1 MARTWSF
8 AALLGAL
15 VMVGPF
21 SIDLYLPAFAAI
33 GGAFAVPQVAVQAT
47 LSTYLFAYAFMMLWH
62 GALSDAFGRRI
73 VVLTSLSVYAVATLG
88 CAIAGNI
95 ESLWLAR
102 ALQGLSAGAGLVV
115 GRAIVRETDAKTNA
129 PKRTHLIKRITQ
141 RKVVRT
147 MKDMTET
154 ETTLTLELHD
164 AQAAQVQL
172 GKHHKLWTDRI
183 EEKAEVEIKN
193 INDITERLAGRIASL
208 ATRIGTP
215 TIAGGDST
223 K

>member
-1 MARTWSF
+1 MASGLTARQANFVNEYLIWFNATK
-8 AALLGAL
+8 AAKLAGYTGNNNTLAVTGYELLRNPKISEAISRRLSESAMSADEVLMRQAEIARSDIGEFL
-15 VMVGPF
+15 EQTEDGEV
-21 SIDLYLPAFAAI
+21 SIRL
-33 GGAFAVPQVAVQAT
+33 
-47 LSTYLFAYAFMMLWH
+47 
-62 GALSDAFGRRI
+62 
-73 VVLTSLSVYAVATLG
+73 
-88 CAIAGNI
+88 
-95 ESLWLAR
+95 
-102 ALQGLSAGAGLVV
+102 
-115 GRAIVRETDAKTNA
+115 TDAKTNA

-193 INDITERLAGRIASL
+193 INDITERLAGRIAGL
-208 ATRIGTP
+208 ATRIGAP
-215 TIAGGDST
+215 TITGGDST

>member
-1 MARTWSF
+1 MASGLTARQANFVNEYLIWFNATK
-8 AALLGAL
+8 AAKLAGYTGNNNTLAVTGYELLRNPKISEAISRRLSESAMSADEVLMRQAEIARSDIGEFL
-15 VMVGPF
+15 EQTEDGEV
-21 SIDLYLPAFAAI
+21 SIRL
-33 GGAFAVPQVAVQAT
+33 
-47 LSTYLFAYAFMMLWH
+47 
-62 GALSDAFGRRI
+62 
-73 VVLTSLSVYAVATLG
+73 
-88 CAIAGNI
+88 
-95 ESLWLAR
+95 
-102 ALQGLSAGAGLVV
+102 
-115 GRAIVRETDAKTNA
+115 TDAKTNA

>member
-1 MARTWSF
+1 MASGLTARQANFVNEYLIWFNATK
-8 AALLGAL
+8 AAKLAGYTGNNNTLAVTGYELLRNPKISEAISRRLSESAMSADEVLMRQAEIARSDIGEFL
-15 VMVGPF
+15 EQTEDGEV
-21 SIDLYLPAFAAI
+21 SIRL
-33 GGAFAVPQVAVQAT
+33 
-47 LSTYLFAYAFMMLWH
+47 
-62 GALSDAFGRRI
+62 
-73 VVLTSLSVYAVATLG
+73 
-88 CAIAGNI
+88 
-95 ESLWLAR
+95 
-102 ALQGLSAGAGLVV
+102 
-115 GRAIVRETDAKTNA
+115 TDAKTNA

-193 INDITERLAGRIASL
+193 INDITERLAGRIAGL
-208 ATRIGTP
+208 ATRIGAP
-215 TIAGGDST
+215 TLTGGDST

>member
-1 MARTWSF
+1 MALKGKQVLFVEEYLKTF
-8 AALLGAL
+8 NATQAALAAGYSPKTARSIGAENL
-15 VMVGPF
+15 TKPDIAQAVKERLSESAMSADEVLMRQAEIARSDIGEF
-21 SIDLYLPAFAAI
+21 LTQTEDGEVSIRL
-33 GGAFAVPQVAVQAT
+33 
-47 LSTYLFAYAFMMLWH
+47 
-62 GALSDAFGRRI
+62 
-73 VVLTSLSVYAVATLG
+73 
-88 CAIAGNI
+88 
-95 ESLWLAR
+95 
-102 ALQGLSAGAGLVV
+102 
-115 GRAIVRETDAKTNA
+115 TDAQTNA

-147 MKDMTET
+147 IKDMTET

-193 INDITERLAGRIASL
+193 VNDITERLAGRIASL

-215 TIAGGDST
+215 TLTGGDST

>member
-1 MARTWSF
+1 MASGLTARQANFVNEYLIWFNATK
-8 AALLGAL
+8 AAKLAGYTGNNNTLAVTGYELLRNPKISEAISRRLSESAMSADEVLMRQAEIARSDIGEFL
-15 VMVGPF
+15 EQTEDGEV
-21 SIDLYLPAFAAI
+21 SIRL
-33 GGAFAVPQVAVQAT
+33 
-47 LSTYLFAYAFMMLWH
+47 
-62 GALSDAFGRRI
+62 
-73 VVLTSLSVYAVATLG
+73 
-88 CAIAGNI
+88 
-95 ESLWLAR
+95 
-102 ALQGLSAGAGLVV
+102 
-115 GRAIVRETDAKTNA
+115 TDAKTKA